1 MQKRKILT
9 GAQKLAIVREHLIEK
24 VPVSTLCEKH
34 GISPVNYYNWQRAL
48 FENGESCFERKRN
61 SANAKRQDDASARRI
76 AELESKVQSKNE
88 VIAELL
94 QEHVE
99 LKKEFGGP

>member
-1 MQKRKILT
+1 MAERTNLT
-9 GAQKLAIVREHLIEK
+9 PAQKLAIVREHLIEK

-34 GISPVNYYNWQRAL
+34 RISPVNFYNWQRAL
-48 FENGESCFERKRN
+48 FENGESCFERKKN
-61 SANAKRQDDASARRI
+61 TSNAKRQDDASARRI
-76 AELESKVQSKNE
+76 AELEAKIQSKNE

-99 LKKEFGGP
+99 LKKEIGGP